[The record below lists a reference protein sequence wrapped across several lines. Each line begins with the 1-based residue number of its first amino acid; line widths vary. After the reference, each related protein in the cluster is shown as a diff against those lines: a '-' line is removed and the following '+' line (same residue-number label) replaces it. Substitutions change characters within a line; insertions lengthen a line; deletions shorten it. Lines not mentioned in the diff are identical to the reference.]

1 MTDFWIVLIFTLMG
15 TVLGSIISFFP
26 SLHVYN
32 VAGICLLIWTAIGDY
47 LPLAAIAPFFLSMVV
62 AFAFVN
68 AIPMTL
74 MGAPDESATVTILP
88 GTRYLQTGRGY
99 EAVMIS
105 GIGTL
110 MGVAMLALLTPIAF
124 SVFPY
129 VHVLVSPHLHWV
141 MGLVI
146 VYMLMSEWP
155 KGCGYGRGTWGRLS
169 WAWAN
174 VFAGLITFLFSAIL
188 GIIIINRSIIS
199 PEIGFQNIMPVF
211 IGLFALPSIYQNLLS
226 RETIPAQHICD
237 TVDLNGGDMGKSVFQ
252 GTVGGLMAAYIPAV
266 TMGIGAIIAGH
277 ATALRGDKLFIVS
290 GGVAKLIYYVG
301 AFLFMFIITPIT
313 PSGLGRGGLR
323 IILTPVF
330 TPQPGDYY
338 IILAT
343 IIISGC
349 TAFLMLPALTRT
361 AIKLLARVDYKV
373 LYVLA
378 LLAVS
383 VLVTGLTGF
392 RGFFVMTVASAIGS
406 IPVFYH
412 SRRSNCMAVLLVPIA
427 LNMAGIG
434 EEVAYYMGLL

>member
-1 MTDFWIVLIFTLMG
+1 MSNFWIILIFTLF
-15 TVLGSIISFFP
+15 GSMVGAVISFFP
-26 SLHVYN
+26 SLHIYN
-32 VAGICLLIWTAIGDY
+32 VAGIALLIWTAIGDF
-47 LPLAAIAPFFLSMVV
+47 LPLEAIAPFFLSMVV

-110 MGVAMLALLTPIAF
+110 LGIFMLVVLTPLAF
-124 SVFPY
+124 WIFPY

-141 MGLVI
+141 IGLVI

-155 KGCGYGRGTWGRLS
+155 KGCGFGKGTWGRLS

-174 VFAGLITFLFSAIL
+174 VFAGLVTFGLSAIL
-188 GIIIINRSIIS
+188 GLIVTNRSMIS
-199 PEIGFQNIMPVF
+199 PEMGFQNIMPVF

-226 RETIPAQHICD
+226 RESIPPQHISD
-237 TVDLNGGDMGKSVFQ
+237 SVDLNREDIGKSMFQ
-252 GTVGGLMAAYIPAV
+252 GTIGGLLAAYIPAV

-277 ATALRGDKLFIVS
+277 ATALRGDKLFILS

-301 AFLFMFIITPIT
+301 AFLFLFILTPIT
-313 PSGLGRGGLR
+313 PNGLGRGGLKV
-323 IILTPVF
+323 ILSPIF

-338 IILAT
+338 IILST

-349 TAFLMLPALTRT
+349 FTFLLLPAITRQ
-361 AIKLLARVDYKV
+361 AVKLLAKVDFKI
-373 LYVLA
+373 LYHLA
-378 LLAVS
+378 LIFV
-383 VLVTGLTGF
+383 VILVTGLTGF
-392 RGFFVMTVASAIGS
+392 KGCFVMAVASAIGS
-406 IPVFYH
+406 IPVFFH

-427 LNMAGIG
+427 LNMAGVG
-434 EEVAYYMGLL
+434 EEVAAFMGLL